1 MVIQYFQEDYS
12 LKNNIWIKKNIR
24 CDTVEIIV
32 RDENKRKLE
41 RWLLNI
47 RDKKRTRQIVSS
59 LKTSYGI
66 DLGSS
71 VNEDLKWLMNR

>member
-1 MVIQYFQEDYS
+1 M
-12 LKNNIWIKKNIR
+12 KNNIWIKKNIK

-47 RDKKRTRQIVSS
+47 RDKKRSRQIVSS
-59 LKTSYGI
+59 LKNSYGI

-71 VNEDLKWLMNR
+71 TNEDLDWLRKR

>member
-1 MVIQYFQEDYS
+1 M
-12 LKNNIWIKKNIR
+12 KNNIWVKKNIK

-41 RWLLNI
+41 RWI
-47 RDKKRTRQIVSS
+47 IDIKDKKRSRQIVSR

-71 VNEDLKWLMNR
+71 VNEDLYWLMNR

>member
-1 MVIQYFQEDYS
+1 M
-12 LKNNIWIKKNIR
+12 KNNIWIKKNIK
-24 CDTVEIIV
+24 CDTIEIIV
-32 RDENKRKLE
+32 RDENKRKLA
-41 RWLLNI
+41 RWIISI
-47 RDKKRTRQIVSS
+47 RDKKRSRQIVSS

>member
-1 MVIQYFQEDYS
+1 M
-12 LKNNIWIKKNIR
+12 KNNIWIKKNIK
-24 CDTVEIIV
+24 CDTVEIIL

-47 RDKKRTRQIVSS
+47 RDKKRSRQIVSS
-59 LKTSYGI
+59 LKNSYGV

-71 VNEDLKWLMNR
+71 TNEDLDWLRKR

>member
-1 MVIQYFQEDYS
+1 
-12 LKNNIWIKKNIR
+12 LKNNIWIKKNIK
-24 CDTVEIIV
+24 CDTLEIIV
-32 RDENKRKLE
+32 RDENKRKLG
-41 RWLLNI
+41 RWIIDI

-71 VNEDLKWLMNR
+71 VNEDLEWLRNR

>member
-1 MVIQYFQEDYS
+1 M
-12 LKNNIWIKKNIR
+12 KNNIWIKKNIR